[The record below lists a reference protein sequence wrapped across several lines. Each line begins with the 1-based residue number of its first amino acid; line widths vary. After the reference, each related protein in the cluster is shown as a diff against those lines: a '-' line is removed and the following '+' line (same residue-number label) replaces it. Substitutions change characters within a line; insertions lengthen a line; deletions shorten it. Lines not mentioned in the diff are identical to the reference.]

1 MTLGN
6 MRALGV
12 RLTASCLIGFVA
24 TIAYAA
30 PAVVHKCGSWTAS
43 LILLNPLKTLPTTR
57 SELPTFQQKN
67 LPQRPIIS

>member
-1 MTLGN
+1 MSFSVSRCWPNEAQAAAGPAMTLGN

-30 PAVVHKCGSWTAS
+30 PAVVHKCGSSTVS
-43 LILLNPLKTLPTTR
+43 TLQSHR
-57 SELPTFQQKN
+57 RGHSQ
-67 LPQRPIIS
+67 